1 MSVYIFS
8 APALVNKKIPP
19 LHEIRLGIN
28 AYGGSSDTRNR
39 GKDQNTMKPEDR
51 KAVILEC
58 AKRLFSK
65 NGYFATQISD
75 IIEEAGIARGT
86 VYQYFKNKDDI
97 FITLLEDYYAKWEKV
112 MEEIDGDLDLVN
124 ITARQYLEYRI
135 RKNLK
140 FFADDRDLCNIL
152 LRMGLGLPGHLEGVV
167 RRFETRILNVTI
179 KDFEL
184 GQRNG
189 HVKPGLDLELAA
201 NLFSGALLRAA
212 YYYFGRTRKN
222 AAIVDVENATR
233 QIAEIIAPGIFVPD
247 EFLPASPFGP
257 GQVAPGEPA
266 ASGEKGKA

>member
-1 MSVYIFS
+1 
-8 APALVNKKIPP
+8 
-19 LHEIRLGIN
+19 
-28 AYGGSSDTRNR
+28 
-39 GKDQNTMKPEDR
+39 MKPEDR

-112 MEEIDGDLDLVN
+112 MEEIDGELDLAN
-124 ITARQYLEYRI
+124 ITARHYLEYRI

-167 RRFETRILNVTI
+167 RRFESRILNVTI

-222 AAIVDVENATR
+222 AAVDDVEKATLK
-233 QIAEIIAPGIFVPD
+233 IAEIIAPGIFVAD
-247 EFLPASPFGP
+247 GLLPAP
-257 GQVAPGEPA
+257 GQPAPQ
-266 ASGEKGKA
+266 ASGGKGQV